1 MLRILLLAVGVVV
14 AVSLLPIQPTQQS
27 TFADPAF
34 TRYFHRTGAQGRAL
48 LWGAGPI
55 VSLVEPFTGAP
66 GNRRLVEYFERGRME
81 LAGEVADAAGSVTTG
96 LLVREMATGNVQVG
110 YDAFVQ
116 GAPAVLPLFGAA
128 SSEPAG
134 KVTYADFTED
144 ARSRAGDRTG
154 GEVVEWMTAG
164 GIAERPAPERVT
176 LDRYDVETGHNIPG
190 ITDGWLATA
199 PLGAL
204 SPLEALG
211 HPISEPYWVD
221 SGKGPQGVSLIQ
233 LFERRVVVYTPG
245 QPEGERFTL
254 TSSGRHYYQWRY
266 ASDPAPGAPA
276 APKRESFA
284 RILPVG
290 EPLGLTVPDG
300 FTAARVDVDV
310 AGVIGIAVGP
320 DDRVALLRSG
330 GRVDLYDPRA
340 EASAAAEPF
349 VDHLPNPVALAWSGA
364 SLYVADDR
372 GVYRYEDTNA
382 DGEPDVAELVAEG
395 GMARVSVALSDGP
408 DAGVAVAG
416 RPSAS
421 PATPEAGADRLL
433 RVIDERGDVLRA
445 ATLPA
450 PAGPLLVAPDGGVWF
465 VDASRQLAS
474 LDPATGAVTT
484 RMDLATLGAD
494 ASVAGLLLY
503 RADGTAGT
511 PASDVLAV
519 VRDGDSG
526 GRLVRLLPADAA
538 GAATPVTGASPPA
551 GALVEFA
558 TGFDRPIDA
567 TSGLDGSLY
576 VLDAGRE
583 ALYVIQPS
591 R

>member
-81 LAGEVADAAGSVTTG
+81 LAGEAADASSVTTG

-116 GAPAVLPLFGAA
+116 GAPAALPVFGAA
-128 SSEPAG
+128 TTAPAG
-134 KVTYADFTED
+134 QVTYADFATD

-154 GEVVEWMTAG
+154 GEVVEWMIAG
-164 GIAERPAPERVT
+164 GSAERPAPERVT
-176 LDRYDVETGHNIPG
+176 LDRYDAETGHNVPG
-190 ITDGWLATA
+190 ITDDWLATA
-199 PLGAL
+199 PLGVL

-233 LFERRVVVYTPG
+233 LFERRVVVYTPD

-266 ASDPAPGAPA
+266 ANDPAPGDPA

-290 EPLGLTVPDG
+290 EPLGLTVPGG

-310 AGVIGIAVGP
+310 AGVIDIAVGP
-320 DDRVALLRSG
+320 DGRVALLRSG

-340 EASAAAEPF
+340 GAGVAAEPF
-349 VDHLPNPVALAWSGA
+349 VEHLPNPVALAWSGT

-382 DGEPDVAELVAEG
+382 DGQPDVSALVADG
-395 GMARVSVALSDGP
+395 GMTHASVALSDGP

-416 RPSAS
+416 RPPAS
-421 PATPEAGADRLL
+421 PATPETGADRLL
-433 RVIDERGDVLRA
+433 RVIDEQGDVLRA
-445 ATLPA
+445 ATLPSA
-450 PAGPLLVAPDGGVWF
+450 AGPLLVAPDGGVWF
-465 VDASRQLAS
+465 VDANRQLAS
-474 LDPATGAVTT
+474 LDTETGVVTT

-511 PASDVLAV
+511 PAGDVLAI

-526 GRLVRLLPADAA
+526 GRLVRLLPAGASD
-538 GAATPVTGASPPA
+538 AATPVAGATPPA

-558 TGFDRPIDA
+558 TGFGRPIDA
-567 TSGLDGSLY
+567 ASGLDGSLY

-583 ALYVIQPS
+583 ALFVIQPS